1 MSATLTPST
10 AADRAGKSRP
20 KRSAPPNVTGPA
32 LKGLAIFVVLAA
44 FGLGIAL
51 VAGATFVFNV
61 VVWLLF
67 TVLWVA
73 FVGALAF
80 SPPRDTRRGLA
91 GRASTGHPHPGRRM
105 AAVLA
110 DHGGPVD
117 LAAPVGR
124 SDPAHAAACD
134 RGVERLPL
142 LPAQLTI

>member
-73 FVGALAF
+73 LVGALAF
-80 SPPRDTRRGLA
+80 SPATLDEVWQAARRPAILIQAVVWLLFLPIMAGLWIWQ
-91 GRASTGHPHPGRRM
+91 RPW
-105 AAVLA
+105 
-110 DHGGPVD
+110 
-117 LAAPVGR
+117 
-124 SDPAHAAACD
+124 AAAI
-134 RGVERLPL
+134 RLML
-142 LPAQLTI
+142 LLAIAVWNVFLFFPRS

>member
-10 AADRAGKSRP
+10 AADRAGKRRA

-51 VAGATFVFNV
+51 VAGATSVFNV

-73 FVGALAF
+73 VVGALAF
-80 SPPRDTRRGLA
+80 SPATLDEVWQAARRPAILIQAVVWLLFLPIMAGLWIWQ
-91 GRASTGHPHPGRRM
+91 RPW
-105 AAVLA
+105 
-110 DHGGPVD
+110 
-117 LAAPVGR
+117 
-124 SDPAHAAACD
+124 AAAI
-134 RGVERLPL
+134 RLML
-142 LPAQLTI
+142 LLAIAVWNVFLFFPRS

>member
-73 FVGALAF
+73 VVGALAF
-80 SPPRDTRRGLA
+80 SPATLDEVWQAARRPAILIQAVVWLLFLPIMAGLWIWQ
-91 GRASTGHPHPGRRM
+91 RPW
-105 AAVLA
+105 
-110 DHGGPVD
+110 
-117 LAAPVGR
+117 
-124 SDPAHAAACD
+124 AAAI
-134 RGVERLPL
+134 RLML
-142 LPAQLTI
+142 LLAIAVGNVFLFFPRS

>member
-1 MSATLTPST
+1 MSATLAPST

-73 FVGALAF
+73 VVGALAF
-80 SPPRDTRRGLA
+80 SPATLDEVWQA
-91 GRASTGHPHPGRRM
+91 GRRPAILIQAVVWLLFLPIM
-105 AAVLA
+105 AGLWIWQRPWTAAIRLMLLLAIAVWNVFLFF
-110 DHGGPVD
+110 P
-117 LAAPVGR
+117 R
-124 SDPAHAAACD
+124 S
-134 RGVERLPL
+134 
-142 LPAQLTI
+142 

>member
-73 FVGALAF
+73 VVGALAF
-80 SPPRDTRRGLA
+80 SPATLDEVWQAARRPAILIQAVVWLLFLPIMAGLWIWQ
-91 GRASTGHPHPGRRM
+91 RPW
-105 AAVLA
+105 
-110 DHGGPVD
+110 
-117 LAAPVGR
+117 
-124 SDPAHAAACD
+124 AAAI
-134 RGVERLPL
+134 RLML
-142 LPAQLTI
+142 LLAIAVWNVFLFFPRS

>member
-10 AADRAGKSRP
+10 AADRAGKRRA

-80 SPPRDTRRGLA
+80 SPATLDEVWQAARRPAILIQAVVWLLFLPIMAGLWIWQ
-91 GRASTGHPHPGRRM
+91 RPW
-105 AAVLA
+105 
-110 DHGGPVD
+110 
-117 LAAPVGR
+117 
-124 SDPAHAAACD
+124 AAAI
-134 RGVERLPL
+134 RLML
-142 LPAQLTI
+142 LLAIAVWNVFLFFPRS

>member
-10 AADRAGKSRP
+10 AADRAGKRRA

-51 VAGATFVFNV
+51 VAGATSVFNV

-73 FVGALAF
+73 VVGTLAF
-80 SPPRDTRRGLA
+80 SPATLDEVWQAARRPAILIQAGVWLLFLPIMAGLWIWQ
-91 GRASTGHPHPGRRM
+91 RPW
-105 AAVLA
+105 
-110 DHGGPVD
+110 
-117 LAAPVGR
+117 
-124 SDPAHAAACD
+124 AAAI
-134 RGVERLPL
+134 RLML
-142 LPAQLTI
+142 LLAIAVWNVFLFFPRS

>member
-1 MSATLTPST
+1 MSATLAPST

-73 FVGALAF
+73 VVGALAF
-80 SPPRDTRRGLA
+80 SPATLDEVWQAARRPAILIQAVVWLLFLPIMAGLWIWQ
-91 GRASTGHPHPGRRM
+91 RPW
-105 AAVLA
+105 
-110 DHGGPVD
+110 
-117 LAAPVGR
+117 
-124 SDPAHAAACD
+124 AAAI
-134 RGVERLPL
+134 RLML
-142 LPAQLTI
+142 LLAIAVWNVFLFFPRS

>member
-10 AADRAGKSRP
+10 AADRAGKRRA

-51 VAGATFVFNV
+51 VAGATSVFNV

-80 SPPRDTRRGLA
+80 SPATLDEVWQAARRPAILIQAVVWLLFLPIMAGLWIWQ
-91 GRASTGHPHPGRRM
+91 RPW
-105 AAVLA
+105 
-110 DHGGPVD
+110 
-117 LAAPVGR
+117 
-124 SDPAHAAACD
+124 AAAI
-134 RGVERLPL
+134 RLML
-142 LPAQLTI
+142 LLAIAVWNVFLFFPRS

>member
-1 MSATLTPST
+1 MSATLAPST

-51 VAGATFVFNV
+51 VAAATFVFNL

-73 FVGALAF
+73 VVGALAF
-80 SPPRDTRRGLA
+80 SPATLDEVWQAARRPAILIQAVVWLLFLPIMAGLWIWQ
-91 GRASTGHPHPGRRM
+91 RPW
-105 AAVLA
+105 
-110 DHGGPVD
+110 
-117 LAAPVGR
+117 
-124 SDPAHAAACD
+124 AAAI
-134 RGVERLPL
+134 RLML
-142 LPAQLTI
+142 LLAIAVWNVFLFFPRS